1 MDSLSGG
8 KAFAAVFAS
17 GTRKSKGPVTVVA
30 APNGSDRCRMGL
42 VTGRRVGGAV
52 LRNRAR
58 RRIRHAMASIAEPA
72 GFDLVV
78 VAGPGAVWMPFQEL
92 EEALATAVAMSVRG
106 AIK

>member
-17 GTRKSKGPVTVVA
+17 GVRSSKGPITVVA

-42 VTGRRVGGAV
+42 VAGRRIGGAV

-58 RRIRHAMASIAEPA
+58 RRIRHAMVSIPQPS

-78 VAGPGAVWMPFQEL
+78 VARPDVAWMPFQDL
-92 EEALATAVAMSVRG
+92 EEALATAVAVSVRG
-106 AIK
+106 ATR